1 VTEARLADS
10 ARSAI
15 AEAGGRSE
23 PRDSPHALPLSAPLR
38 PAGSRIPRAT
48 YRLQLHAGFRFRDAI
63 EIVPYLAELG
73 ISHVYCSPY
82 LRARPGSTHGYD
94 IVDHQTL
101 NPEIGTREEL
111 DAFVACLHDHGMGQI
126 LDVVPNHMAIM
137 GADNAWW
144 LDVLENGQASNYA
157 EYFDIDWYPA
167 DPDLVNQVLVPVLGD
182 HYGALLERG
191 ELTLVFDPAA
201 GQFRVHY
208 ADHRFPID
216 PREYP
221 RILAHALG
229 AASILQAPDEAL
241 GEVRALMSAFSG
253 LAHRDGLSVE
263 GIAARNVAKEDLKHR
278 LAGVV
283 ALHVAVGKAVEVAVE
298 SFNGLAGNAASFDLL
313 HELLE
318 AQAYRLAYW
327 RVASDE
333 INYRRFFDVNE
344 LAALRMESEPV
355 FEATHKLVFE
365 LVSAGMVDALRID
378 HPDGLFDPAAYFRR
392 LQDRLRAL
400 APPPA
405 SAGAESEAVNEP
417 LYVSVEKI
425 VAPFEAMPESWAV
438 SGTTGYRF
446 ANVVNGL
453 FVDAAA
459 EARIT
464 RIYQAFVGNNSTFA
478 EIAQQSKRLVLR
490 DALASELTVLTNRL
504 MRLARA
510 DRYTRDFT
518 LNTLRRALTEV
529 IVAFPV
535 YRTYIADEVAPEDRR
550 YIEWAIGLARRHSR
564 TVDTGIFDFIKS
576 ALLGE
581 ASAGNASLAAEAAFF
596 ARKFQQ
602 LTAPVMAKGVEDTS
616 FYVYNR
622 LISLNDVGGD
632 PATFG
637 YSVNAFHGA
646 STDRAQKWP
655 HTMLTT
661 STHDNKRSEDVR
673 ARIDAISELPDA
685 WRLQLRR
692 WSRMNRARKREVDGE
707 PAPSRNDE
715 YLLYQTLAGCF
726 PVDDLD
732 ESGLAEYRRRIEQYM
747 LKAIRE
753 AKVNTSWVNH
763 NEAYES
769 AVAQFVQALLSDSGS
784 NLFLEEFREAAALL
798 TWLGTLNSLSMTLLK
813 LTSPGVPDVYQGN
826 ELMDFS
832 LADPDN
838 RRPVDYG
845 LRRRLLAELESG
857 GLEQVSGNPADRRT
871 KLYFVKQLLALRK
884 ARPELFLR
892 GGYTPLQAKGERSE
906 NVVAYARRH
915 RGTGLIVIAGRLYS
929 SMGITTGKLPC
940 GGEPWR
946 DTCVDVPFL
955 QEATVLRNVLTNRS
969 CRVQSG
975 SVLVADA
982 FDTLPG
988 AALVYEEGEIGS
1000 QA

>member
-1 VTEARLADS
+1 MTEAQLDGLN
-10 ARSAI
+10 RSAGVV
-15 AEAGGRSE
+15 ERNRSE
-23 PRDSPHALPLSAPLR
+23 PNDSQRYLAGQSPSR
-38 PAGSRIPRAT
+38 PSRLRIPRAT
-48 YRLQLHAGFRFRDAI
+48 YRLQLHADFRFRDAI
-63 EIVPYLAELG
+63 EIVPYLADLG

-82 LRARPGSTHGYD
+82 LRARPGSKHGYD
-94 IVDHQTL
+94 IVDHQML

-111 DAFVACLHDHGMGQI
+111 DAFVDCLHEHGMGQI
-126 LDVVPNHMAIM
+126 IDVVPNHMGIM
-137 GADNAWW
+137 GGDNAWW
-144 LDVLENGQASNYA
+144 LDVLENGQASIYA
-157 EYFDIDWYPA
+157 DFFDIDWQPA
-167 DPDLVNQVLVPVLGD
+167 DADLANRVLVPALGD
-182 HYGALLERG
+182 RYGAVLARG
-191 ELTLVFDPAA
+191 ELTLAFEPAA
-201 GQFRVHY
+201 GLFHVHY
-208 ADHRFPID
+208 HDHRFPID

-221 RILAHALG
+221 RILAHVLG
-229 AASILQAPDEAL
+229 AASIVSAPDEAL
-241 GEVRALMSAFSG
+241 GELKALMSAFAG
-253 LAHRDGLSVE
+253 LAHRDGLSKD
-263 GIAARNVAKEDLKHR
+263 GISVRNAAKDDFKRR
-278 LAGVV
+278 LATVV
-283 ALHVAVGKAVEVAVE
+283 ASHASMGKAVDVAIK
-298 SFNGLAGNAASFDLL
+298 SLNGQAGNAASFDLL

-333 INYRRFFDVNE
+333 INYRRFFDINE
-344 LAALRMESEPV
+344 LAALRMENESV

-400 APPPA
+400 VPS
-405 SAGAESEAVNEP
+405 SAALDAGGGNEP

-425 VAPFEAMPESWAV
+425 IAPFEAMPESWAV

-453 FVDAAA
+453 FVNSAA

-464 RIYQAFVGNNSTFA
+464 RTYQAFVGDNASFGEVA
-478 EIAQQSKRLVLR
+478 RHSKSLILR

-504 MRLARA
+504 MHIARA

-518 LNTLRRALTEV
+518 FNTLRRALTEV

-535 YRTYIADEVAPEDRR
+535 YRTYIAEEVALEDRR

-564 TVDTGIFDFIKS
+564 SVDTGIFDFIKS
-576 ALLGE
+576 VLLGE
-581 ASAGNASLAAEAAFF
+581 TSPGNPSLAADAHSF

-646 STDRAQKWP
+646 SIDRAEKWP
-655 HTMLTT
+655 HTMLAT

-673 ARIDAISELPDA
+673 ARIDAISELSDE

-692 WSRMNRARKREVDGE
+692 WSRMNRARKREVDGK

-715 YLLYQTLAGCF
+715 YLLYQTLVGSF
-726 PVDDLD
+726 PVAVLSA
-732 ESGLAEYRRRIEQYM
+732 SGLADYQERIEQYM

-763 NEAYES
+763 NEDYES
-769 AVAQFVQALLSDSGS
+769 AVTQFVQALLSDSGG
-784 NLFLEEFREAAALL
+784 NLFLEELRAALKQL
-798 TWLGTLNSLSMTLLK
+798 TWLGMLNSLSMTLLK
-813 LTSPGVPDVYQGN
+813 LTSPGVPDIYQGN
-826 ELMDFS
+826 ELWDFS

-838 RRPVDYG
+838 RRQVDFA
-845 LRRRLLAELESG
+845 LRRRLLAEFESLR
-857 GLEQVSGNPADRRT
+857 LEQIFGDPADGRA
-871 KLYFVKQLLALRK
+871 KLYIVKELLALRK
-884 ARPELFLR
+884 ARPELFLY
-892 GGYTPLQAKGERSE
+892 GGYTPLQAKGKCAGQ
-906 NVVAYARRH
+906 VVAYARRH
-915 RGTGLIVIAGRLYS
+915 EGSGLIVIAGRLFAS
-929 SMGITTGKLPC
+929 LEIEAGTLPC
-940 GGEPWR
+940 GGRIWG
-946 DTCVDVPFL
+946 DTQVDVPFL
-955 QEATVLRNVLTNRS
+955 EEGTALRNILTNRT
-969 CRVQSG
+969 CRVQAG
-975 SVLVADA
+975 SVSVAE
-982 FDTLPG
+982 TLDVVPG
-988 AALVYEEGEIGS
+988 AALAYEKGEIGI

>member
-1 VTEARLADS
+1 MAEAQLAD
-10 ARSAI
+10 
-15 AEAGGRSE
+15 
-23 PRDSPHALPLSAPLR
+23 LNR
-38 PAGSRIPRAT
+38 PAGVVEGNRRGLSDSSRDLPGQSSLRTPGLRIPRAT

-63 EIVPYLAELG
+63 EIVPYLADLG

-82 LRARPGSTHGYD
+82 LRARPGSKHGYD
-94 IVDHQTL
+94 IVDHQML
-101 NPEIGTREEL
+101 NPEIGTRQEL
-111 DAFVACLHDHGMGQI
+111 DAFVARLHEHGMGQI
-126 LDVVPNHMAIM
+126 IDVVPNHMGIM
-137 GADNAWW
+137 GGDNAWW
-144 LDVLENGQASNYA
+144 LDVLENGQASIYA
-157 EYFDIDWYPA
+157 DFFDIDWQPA
-167 DPDLVNQVLVPVLGD
+167 DPNLANRVLVPVLGD
-182 HYGALLERG
+182 HYGAVLARG
-191 ELTLVFDPAA
+191 EITLAFDPAA
-201 GQFRVHY
+201 GLFRVHY

-221 RILAHALG
+221 RILAHVLG
-229 AASILQAPDEAL
+229 AASIVSAPDGAL
-241 GEVRALMSAFSG
+241 GELKALMSAFAG
-253 LAHRDGLSVE
+253 LARRDGLSTEE
-263 GIAARNVAKEDLKHR
+263 GIAARNAAKEDFKRR
-278 LAGVV
+278 LANVV
-283 ALHVAVGKAVEVAVE
+283 ASHASMGKAVEVAIK
-298 SFNGLAGNAASFDLL
+298 SLNGQAGNAASFDLL

-333 INYRRFFDVNE
+333 INYRRFFDIND
-344 LAALRMESEPV
+344 LAALRMENEAV

-392 LQDRLRAL
+392 LQDRLRSL
-400 APPPA
+400 LPSPKAPD
-405 SAGAESEAVNEP
+405 AGHDNES

-425 VAPFEAMPESWAV
+425 IAPFEAMPESWAV

-453 FVDAAA
+453 FVNSAA

-464 RIYQAFVGNNSTFA
+464 RTYQAFVEDNATFG
-478 EIAQQSKRLVLR
+478 EVAQRSKSLILR

-504 MRLARA
+504 MRIARA

-518 LNTLRRALTEV
+518 FNTLRRALTEV

-535 YRTYIADEVAPEDRR
+535 YRTYIAEEVAPEDRR
-550 YIEWAIGLARRHSR
+550 YIEWAIGVARRHSR

-576 ALLGE
+576 VLLGE
-581 ASAGNASLAAEAAFF
+581 TSAGNSSLAAAAHGF

-646 STDRAQKWP
+646 SIDRAEKWP
-655 HTMLTT
+655 HTMLAT

-673 ARIDAISELPDA
+673 ARIDAISELSDE

-715 YLLYQTLAGCF
+715 YLLYQTLVGSF
-726 PVDDLD
+726 PVAVLSV
-732 ESGLAEYRRRIEQYM
+732 SGLADYQERIEQYM

-763 NEAYES
+763 NEEYES
-769 AVAQFVQALLSDSGS
+769 AVTQFVQALLSDSGG
-784 NLFLEEFREAAALL
+784 NLFLEELRAAVKQP
-798 TWLGTLNSLSMTLLK
+798 TWLGFLNSLSMTLLK
-813 LTSPGVPDVYQGN
+813 LTSPGVPDFYQGN
-826 ELMDFS
+826 ELWDFS

-838 RRPVDYG
+838 RRPVDYE
-845 LRRRLLAELESG
+845 LRRRLLSELESSRP
-857 GLEQVSGNPADRRT
+857 EQIFENPADGRA
-871 KLYFVKQLLALRK
+871 KLYVVKQVLALRK
-884 ARPELFLR
+884 TWPELFLH
-892 GGYTPLQAKGERSE
+892 GGYTPLQAKGKYAGH
-906 NVVAYARRH
+906 VVAYARRH
-915 RGTGLIVIAGRLYS
+915 EGKGLIVIGGRLFAS
-929 SMGITTGKLPC
+929 LGIEAGTLPC
-940 GGEPWR
+940 GAHIWR
-946 DTCVDVPFL
+946 DTHVDVPFL
-955 QEATVLRNVLTNRS
+955 QEGTALRNVLTNRI
-969 CRVQSG
+969 CRVQAG
-975 SVLVADA
+975 SVSMAEAYDA
-982 FDTLPG
+982 VPG
-988 AALVYEEGEIGS
+988 AALTYEKGEIGM